1 MRRPTI
7 DGATFQREDVGMMIE
22 EQPIVEATEQAAKSS
37 PLFRLLRYGVRMIA
51 ALPVAVVRA
60 LLFSA
65 WYLAYS
71 VLCLLRP
78 VVNVLMLGGLIMPLV
93 AFVAFVKPEAANGM
107 PFWAFLLMAA
117 GFVGVS
123 MGYSKFV
130 DWITPPGETD
140 PAARYRPRGR

>member
-1 MRRPTI
+1 
-7 DGATFQREDVGMMIE
+7 MMIE

-51 ALPVAVVRA
+51 ALPVAVLRA

-107 PFWAFLLMAA
+107 PFWVFLLMAA
-117 GFVGVS
+117 
-123 MGYSKFV
+123 
-130 DWITPPGETD
+130 
-140 PAARYRPRGR
+140 

>member
-1 MRRPTI
+1 MRPLVI
-7 DGATFQREDVGMMIE
+7 DGATFQRGDVGVMIE
-22 EQPIVEATEQAAKSS
+22 ERPIVEATEQAAKSNP
-37 PLFRLLRYGVRMIA
+37 PLRLLRHAVLLSA
-51 ALPVAVVRA
+51 ALASAIVRGV
-60 LLFSA
+60 LYCA

-107 PFWAFLLMAA
+107 PFWVFLLMAV

>member
-1 MRRPTI
+1 MRRPVT

-22 EQPIVEATEQAAKSS
+22 EKPIFEASAQAGKTN
-37 PLFRLLRYGVRMIA
+37 PLFRLLRHAVLLIA
-51 ALPVAVVRA
+51 TLAVAVVRGV
-60 LLFSA
+60 LYCA

-71 VLCLLRP
+71 ALCLLRP
-78 VVNVLMLGGLIMPLV
+78 VVNVMMLGGLIMPLV

-107 PFWAFLLMAA
+107 PFWVFLLTAV

-123 MGYSKFV
+123 TGYSKFV

-140 PAARYRPRGR
+140 PAARYRPRGQ